1 MTTLQFFINGF
12 ATLFIF
18 PYIYHQ
24 QHATYENRK
33 EKMIDGEYYL
43 AGDPV
48 LKKKRKAKTCY
59 IG

>member
-1 MTTLQFFINGF
+1 MGCHTFY
-12 ATLFIF
+12 F
-18 PYIYHQ
+18 PIYLPQ

-48 LKKKRKAKTCY
+48 LKQKKKKTCY